1 MWDRSIYSK
10 VEYFFSSY
18 ALQVNELSFSAFI
31 SLHLNH
37 FYLHLLHGKSLHW
50 RCQKME
56 GKRENE
62 AKKENEP
69 KKRELH
75 DLFVHRNGKSRLKT
89 RWCFLKQPNNEK
101 IIENKYR
108 SVELNIYY
116 IIVHRLH
123 GFKILKFG
131 FYLPPACLAA
141 SSSVLTFISRSLCLK
156 IKTLFT

>member
-1 MWDRSIYSK
+1 MRQINFSK
-10 VEYFFSSY
+10 VEYFFSSN
-18 ALQVNELSFSAFI
+18 ALQVNEISSSAFI

-62 AKKENEP
+62 AKKREWT
-69 KKRELH
+69 KKERIAWP
-75 DLFVHRNGKSRLKT
+75 FFPHRNGKSRLKT

>member
-1 MWDRSIYSK
+1 MGNPYTGDAKKWK
-10 VEYFFSSY
+10 
-18 ALQVNELSFSAFI
+18 
-31 SLHLNH
+31 
-37 FYLHLLHGKSLHW
+37 
-50 RCQKME
+50 
-56 GKRENE
+56 ENE
-62 AKKENEP
+62 RTKQKKENEP

-75 DLFVHRNGKSRLKT
+75 DLFLHRNGKSRLKT
-89 RWCFLKQPNNEK
+89 RRCFIKQPNNEK
-101 IIENKYR
+101 TIENKYR

-156 IKTLFT
+156 IKHFSFKNLGVLEQRKKKKLLRTN

>member
-1 MWDRSIYSK
+1 MHCRLMNYLSPPSSHFIWIISISIYFMGNPYTGDAK
-10 VEYFFSSY
+10 KWKE
-18 ALQVNELSFSAFI
+18 NERT
-31 SLHLNH
+31 
-37 FYLHLLHGKSLHW
+37 K
-50 RCQKME
+50 QK
-56 GKRENE
+56 KENE
-62 AKKENEP
+62 AKKREWT
-69 KKRELH
+69 KKRIALPFLH
-75 DLFVHRNGKSRLKT
+75 RTGKSRLKT